1 MYNLKHEPETRK
13 EKVKKIYLYIL
24 FLLLLKESK
33 SNVKLKQRNPTM
45 KILAFKNDY
54 IKAFDANNIM
64 GLV

>member
-1 MYNLKHEPETRK
+1 MNQKPE
-13 EKVKKIYLYIL
+13 KK
-24 FLLLLKESK
+24 
-33 SNVKLKQRNPTM
+33 KLKKKYIYIYPTM